1 MFVKSMIIKK
11 SILIF
16 ILFIFSC
23 NESIIEVV
31 IEKYSNGI
39 FKTVHYYA
47 NTGENQQLVKIL
59 TYYSDGHTEY
69 EKNYKNNKLEG
80 KLFYYYDNGQIKY
93 EENYIAGVREG
104 KWVSYTRDG
113 KIQWEDNY
121 ISGKIGIDEL
131 NISGSNTILHE
142 MLW

>member
-1 MFVKSMIIKK
+1 MIIRK

-16 ILFIFSC
+16 ILLIFSC
-23 NESIIEVV
+23 NDRIIEVV

-39 FKTVHYYA
+39 FKTVNYYA
-47 NTGENQQLVKIL
+47 NKGENQELVKIL
-59 TYYSDGHTEY
+59 TYYYDGHIEY

-80 KLFYYYDNGQIKY
+80 KLYYYYDNGQINY
-93 EENYIAGVREG
+93 EESYIAGVREG
-104 KWVSYTRDG
+104 KWISYTRDG
-113 KIQWEDNY
+113 KIKWEDNY